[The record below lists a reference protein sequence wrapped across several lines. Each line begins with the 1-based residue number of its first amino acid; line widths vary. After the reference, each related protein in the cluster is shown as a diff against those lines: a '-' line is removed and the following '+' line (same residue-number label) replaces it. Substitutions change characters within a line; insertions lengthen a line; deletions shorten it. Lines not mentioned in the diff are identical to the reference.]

1 MRTGKRRSRH
11 SQQGAQQKKRAI
23 PYTEMNNQ
31 IHTGYA
37 QAEIDWYRKHGKY
50 ADRIVKDSHG
60 KQYMIGDWAWNRARH
75 NRQEWFEPAFR
86 GS

>member
-1 MRTGKRRSRH
+1 
-11 SQQGAQQKKRAI
+11 
-23 PYTEMNNQ
+23 MNNQ

-60 KQYMIGDWAWNRARH
+60 KQYMIGDWAWNRSRH
-75 NRQEWFEPAFR
+75 NRQEWVEAAFR
-86 GS
+86 AS